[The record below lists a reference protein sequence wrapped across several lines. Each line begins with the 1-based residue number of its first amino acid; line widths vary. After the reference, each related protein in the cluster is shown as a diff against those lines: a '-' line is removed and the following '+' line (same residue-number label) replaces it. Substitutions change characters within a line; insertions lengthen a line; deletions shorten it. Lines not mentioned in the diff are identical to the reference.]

1 MTAGLDK
8 QRSVAYTGGFDELQ
22 SILNWASQH
31 SSSLFN
37 VNKIMKLQKNNALL
51 KNEVDQEDSGSGRM
65 EL

>member
-22 SILNWASQH
+22 SILNWASPH
-31 SSSLFN
+31 SSTLFN

-51 KNEVDQEDSGSGRM
+51 KNEVDQEDGGRM